1 MDMIRKILLALAL
14 GALGLLA
21 ISCHKDNDIDEPEKP
36 ADFRDIYIGK
46 YQVKETI
53 NCYGPCGTCYSLR
66 DTVISVNYGLT
77 DSTLSVLGRDV
88 YLDSNGFYSA
98 YHYGLRF
105 WDDSIS
111 SNFMNGGLGCG
122 RYESYKGYRFS
133 NVP

>member
-1 MDMIRKILLALAL
+1 MIRKNILFMVLVTL
-14 GALGLLA
+14 GIVA
-21 ISCHKDNDIDEPEKP
+21 ISCHKENDIDGPDKP
-36 ADFRDIYIGK
+36 ADFRDVYIGK

-53 NCYGPCGTCYSLR
+53 NCYGPCFTCYSVR
-66 DTVISVNYGLT
+66 DTIISVNYGLT

-88 YLDSNGFYSA
+88 YLDSTGFYSA
-98 YHYGLRF
+98 YHYGLKF

-122 RYESYKGYRFS
+122 QYELYKGGRIS

>member
-1 MDMIRKILLALAL
+1 MDMIRKFLSVMAIIAL
-14 GALGLLA
+14 GMLTF
-21 ISCHKDNDIDEPEKP
+21 SCHKDKDINEPEKP

-53 NCYGPCGTCYSLR
+53 NCYGPCGTCSSVR

-88 YLDSNGFYSA
+88 FLDSTGFYGA
-98 YHYGLRF
+98 YHYGLRL

-122 RYESYKGYRFS
+122 QYIWHKGYRFS
-133 NVP
+133 NIP

>member
-1 MDMIRKILLALAL
+1 MMRKVLLIIGLYTLAIFT
-14 GALGLLA
+14 
-21 ISCHKDNDIDEPEKP
+21 ISCHKDNDNDEPVKP

-53 NCYGPCGTCYSLR
+53 NCYGPCGTCSSVR

-88 YLDSNGFYSA
+88 FLDSTGFYGA
-98 YHYGLRF
+98 YHYGLRL

-122 RYESYKGYRFS
+122 QYIWHKGYRFS
-133 NVP
+133 NIP